1 MGAIISVPLTHDG
14 SESDANIPAGK
25 KYHRN
30 RNTMIAVHYDHLRGM
45 IPVKTERFRLV
56 HRLFSRLLKGVNYWC
71 EMQSCTELSG
81 AVIFTSQ
88 KSM

>member
-56 HRLFSRLLKGVNYWC
+56 HRLFSRLLKGVNY
-71 EMQSCTELSG
+71 
-81 AVIFTSQ
+81 
-88 KSM
+88 